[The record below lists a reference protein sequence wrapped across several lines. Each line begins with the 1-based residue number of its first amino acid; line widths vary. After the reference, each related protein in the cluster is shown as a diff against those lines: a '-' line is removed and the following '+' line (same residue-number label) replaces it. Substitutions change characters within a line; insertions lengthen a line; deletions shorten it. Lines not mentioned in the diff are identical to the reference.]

1 MYKDVLQTLN
11 NDRKVDRNFIKRL
24 EKNGFEIELGKYDYW
39 DNQEYIQIGTGRVW
53 LVRTY
58 PVEFG
63 SGMYID
69 YRYRNEVVEDIKY
82 TIEKQKELLN
92 EENSLIDE
100 MLPIK

>member
-11 NDRKVDRNFIKRL
+11 NDRKVDKNFIERL

-39 DNQEYIQIGTGRVW
+39 DNQEYIQIGRKRVW
-53 LVRTY
+53 LVSTY

-63 SGMYID
+63 SGMYVD

-100 MLPIK
+100 VLPIK